1 VTSAHPV
8 ALSGSS
14 KRYGTGKH
22 PKAPIE
28 KPLAYEGFPR
38 TYYRYGIHPESL
50 GRRLVSISKPD
61 LIWVTSIMTYWHP
74 GVQQT
79 TAVLRDAFPEAP
91 IWLGGIYAQ
100 LCTSH
105 AMETSG
111 ADRVVTSATA
121 TLPDLLEAAT
131 GYSLKNKIKWHSF
144 CDYPAPALD
153 LVGRHEYAPILTSLG
168 CPFSCSYCASK
179 LLQPHRVQRSAD
191 TIFEEIMKWRREYD
205 ICDFAF
211 YDDALLLHAETTL
224 RPVLEKICRDGVHL
238 RFHTPNALHIRA
250 LTPQWCE
257 LLYASGFTTL
267 RLGLETT
274 SIEKQ
279 RKWGGKV
286 ETEMFFEAVDNLRE
300 AGFSGNEIGVYLL
313 CGLPGQ
319 STGEVAE
326 AIRTV
331 KEAGAQPFLAEYSP
345 LPGTAMWPEAV
356 ALSPYDIEN
365 EPLYHNNSF
374 FACRRPD
381 FTYEDLLALKETAR
395 QARHSVRERCLDH
408 P

>member
-1 VTSAHPV
+1 
-8 ALSGSS
+8 
-14 KRYGTGKH
+14 
-22 PKAPIE
+22 
-28 KPLAYEGFPR
+28 
-38 TYYRYGIHPESL
+38 
-50 GRRLVSISKPD
+50 
-61 LIWVTSIMTYWHP
+61 
-74 GVQQT
+74 
-79 TAVLRDAFPEAP
+79 
-91 IWLGGIYAQ
+91 
-100 LCTSH
+100 
-105 AMETSG
+105 
-111 ADRVVTSATA
+111 
-121 TLPDLLEAAT
+121 
-131 GYSLKNKIKWHSF
+131 
-144 CDYPAPALD
+144 
-153 LVGRHEYAPILTSLG
+153 
-168 CPFSCSYCASK
+168 
-179 LLQPHRVQRSAD
+179 VQRSAD
-191 TIFEEIMKWRREYD
+191 TIHEEIMKWRREYD

-224 RPVLEKICRDGVHL
+224 RPVLERICRDGMRL

-274 SIEKQ
+274 SAEKQ

-286 ETEMFFEAVDNLRE
+286 EMEMFFEAVSNLRK

-356 ALSPYDIEN
+356 ALSQYDIEN

-381 FTYEDLLALKETAR
+381 FTNEDLLALKEMAR
-395 QARHSVRERCLDH
+395 QARHSVREGYLDQL
-408 P
+408 